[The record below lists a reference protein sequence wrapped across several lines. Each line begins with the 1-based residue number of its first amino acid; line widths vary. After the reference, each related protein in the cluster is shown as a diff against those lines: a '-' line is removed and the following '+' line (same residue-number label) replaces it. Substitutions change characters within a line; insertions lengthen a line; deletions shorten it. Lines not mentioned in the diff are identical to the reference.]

1 MIKVAALIIVISIC
15 FGVSINGQQSE
26 KHIKHDMPGIVP
38 TRDYDA
44 RIFLSRTQKITFKRL
59 YPDFDEP
66 RAEKNW
72 EWKDIDPLGLY
83 SAEENRARRREL
95 FLYEYSPSARNP
107 SDREPTREQLA
118 FRAILSNQFE

>member
-83 SAEENRARRREL
+83 SAEENRGVGGNCFYTNTLPRLGIPQTANRPG
-95 FLYEYSPSARNP
+95 SS
-107 SDREPTREQLA
+107 
-118 FRAILSNQFE
+118 